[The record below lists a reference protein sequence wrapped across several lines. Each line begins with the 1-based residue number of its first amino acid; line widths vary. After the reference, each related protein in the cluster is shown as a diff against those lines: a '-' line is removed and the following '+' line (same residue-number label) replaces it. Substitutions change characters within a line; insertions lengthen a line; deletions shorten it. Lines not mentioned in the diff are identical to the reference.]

1 MPRTVAAT
9 ASDTPQAELQLDE
22 GIDRAPIAQARMV
35 GSQAFVWLYQGLG
48 LVVGLVAGTLLAFKV
63 PIAMIVQDW
72 LVPMVLPM
80 QALIVLGGVFG
91 WATGLS
97 LAQKRHRAKFLAGI
111 RARGAPESIVA
122 HYAVEASGLQVSTPR
137 ISYLVAWDA
146 ILEIVP
152 SPDAWLVQVDL
163 TTLLLAKRAFADEA
177 QERAFLE
184 KVLARIRPEARE
196 RSVEAVAF
204 TEGSAAA

>member
-1 MPRTVAAT
+1 MAAT
-9 ASDTPQAELQLDE
+9 TSDVPQAELKLDE
-22 GIDRAPIAQARMV
+22 GIDRARIAQARMV
-35 GSQAFVWLYQGLG
+35 GSRAFVWLYQAIGLALG
-48 LVVGLVAGTLLAFKV
+48 VVAGTLLSFKV

-72 LVPMVLPM
+72 LVPMFLPV
-80 QALIVLGGVFG
+80 QALIVFGGVFG

-97 LAQKRHRAKFLAGI
+97 LAQKRHRTKFFAGI
-111 RARGAPESIVA
+111 KARGAPESVVA
-122 HYAVEASGLQVSTPR
+122 RYAVAADGLRITTPR

-152 SPDAWLVQVDL
+152 SPDAWLVQADL

-177 QERAFLE
+177 QQRAFLGE
-184 KVLARIRPEARE
+184 VLAHIRPEARE

-204 TEGSAAA
+204 AGSALP